1 MALTLAKG
9 PNDLVKK
16 RAKCASK
23 EKQPGKV
30 KMHVCRKS
38 ALSGACMH
46 NIKNGVTVACGFGEG
61 NPMGGPLWIRA
72 INCVYREES
81 KDFLL

>member
-1 MALTLAKG
+1 
-9 PNDLVKK
+9 
-16 RAKCASK
+16 
-23 EKQPGKV
+23 
-30 KMHVCRKS
+30 
-38 ALSGACMH
+38 MH